1 MIIAIVVSVALVR
14 RLRRVAAETE
24 SPALASDALHY
35 VTDVYINLGV
45 LLALLI
51 TWLTGWTRADPIIS
65 IAIAIYILW
74 SAVFVARE
82 SIDILMDRG
91 LPLDVNEKVADIVA
105 RYRDD
110 GVLGFHNLRTRRS
123 GSQRF
128 VDLHLEV
135 DRHKRFE
142 EAHDLTVKVLR
153 EIEAEIPRV
162 SVHIHTDP
170 AD

>member
-1 MIIAIVVSVALVR
+1 
-14 RLRRVAAETE
+14 
-24 SPALASDALHY
+24 
-35 VTDVYINLGV
+35 
-45 LLALLI
+45 
-51 TWLTGWTRADPIIS
+51 
-65 IAIAIYILW
+65 
-74 SAVFVARE
+74 
-82 SIDILMDRG
+82 MDRG
-91 LPLDVNEKVADIVA
+91 LPVDVNEKVADIVA
-105 RYRDD
+105 KYKVE

-135 DRHKRFE
+135 QRQKPFE